1 MQSIDLEF
9 VVKTKFSWNYF
20 GYWSFMKEMETW
32 TAIEIEL
39 VLKLFWNYFG
49 LLNLDDTRIANLHY
63 YNRKT
68 TFLGTYNRDK
78 ILNYVGQWN
87 LIENM

>member
-1 MQSIDLEF
+1 MQNIDLEF

-20 GYWSFMKEMETW
+20 GYWNFMKEMQTW
-32 TAIEIEL
+32 IAIEIEL
-39 VLKLFWNYFG
+39 VLKLFWTF
-49 LLNLDDTRIANLHY
+49 NLDDTRIANLHY

>member
-1 MQSIDLEF
+1 
-9 VVKTKFSWNYF
+9 
-20 GYWSFMKEMETW
+20 
-32 TAIEIEL
+32 
-39 VLKLFWNYFG
+39 
-49 LLNLDDTRIANLHY
+49 LHY